1 MSAAPPLLVLA
12 SASPRRAELLARLG
26 IPFSAFPVEAD
37 ERLKPGQAPAAQ
49 ARRLALEKASAAA
62 RKLSFAGPQAGWVLG
77 ADTLVWLAGRV
88 LGKPR
93 HPAEAEAMLRRLSGR
108 SHQVVT
114 GLALVPLKAGRK
126 PLALAETTRVFFRR
140 LREGEIKDYVR
151 SGEPM
156 DKAGAYGIQG
166 GAGAFVRRIEGCYFN
181 VMGLP
186 LARTA
191 ELLERAGLV

>member
-1 MSAAPPLLVLA
+1 MSAALPMLVLA

-26 IPFSAFPVEAD
+26 IRFSIFPVETP
-37 ERLKPGQAPAAQ
+37 ERLRPGQSPRAQ

-62 RKLSFAGPQAGWVLG
+62 ARLSTAGPQPGWALG
-77 ADTLVWLAGRV
+77 ADTLVWLAGRA

-93 HPAEAEAMLRRLSGR
+93 DPAQAEAMLRRLSGR

-114 GLALVPLKAGRK
+114 GLALAPLFGSAR
-126 PLALAETTRVFFRR
+126 AITLAESTRVFFRK
-140 LREGEIKDYVR
+140 LGEDEIKAYVR
-151 SGEPM
+151 SGEPL

-166 GAGAFVRRIEGCYFN
+166 QAGAFVRRIEGCYFN

-191 ELLERAGLV
+191 ELLERAGLG